1 MRVAISPLSFRCTS
15 PTDDGSLKF
24 HTKRRGGRERRVG
37 TTAAYFASS
46 SSRAGK
52 IGLVGKRGTITLK
65 EVEEGSSVLTAVPL
79 FFCRFRVSQVAPQRR
94 LECFSNTA
102 TILFPH
108 FSSRKKKRSTALLP
122 PPLLL
127 APGSRTNY
135 PPSPRLNFR
144 GPAAPL
150 APPPPKGEERDNL
163 LFGMPLKL
171 RPGHG
176 AIRLPY
182 SSVLCI
188 PLSALVHS
196 STPR

>member
-24 HTKRRGGRERRVG
+24 HTKRRGGREGRVG

-46 SSRAGK
+46 SSRARK

-65 EVEEGSSVLTAVPL
+65 EVEGSSVLTAVPL
-79 FFCRFRVSQVAPQRR
+79 FFCRFSEFLKLPHNDASSVAPTQPP
-94 LECFSNTA
+94 F
-102 TILFPH
+102 FPSL
-108 FSSRKKKRSTALLP
+108 SSRKKRSNTLLP
-122 PPLLL
+122 PSLLL
-127 APGSRTNY
+127 APSSRTNY
-135 PPSPRLNFR
+135 PPPPRLNFR
-144 GPAAPL
+144 GPAASL
-150 APPPPKGEERDNL
+150 APPPPKGGGERDNL
-163 LFGMPLKL
+163 LFSMPLKL

-182 SSVLCI
+182 SSVLCV